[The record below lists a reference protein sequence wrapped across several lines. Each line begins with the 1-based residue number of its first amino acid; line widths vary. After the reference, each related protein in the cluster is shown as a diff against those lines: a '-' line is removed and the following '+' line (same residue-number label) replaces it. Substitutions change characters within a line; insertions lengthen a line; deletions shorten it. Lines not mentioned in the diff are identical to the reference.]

1 MESSIDKHPRLPL
14 IKVSV
19 REKKTTAMVS
29 QEEAIKQLFDLAEKL
44 EEPLKQSF
52 RNMHQ
57 GYPAETLVRFLKARA
72 WNVPKAHQMLI
83 DCINWRMEN
92 KIDKILMRPI
102 ALTELYKAVR
112 DSQLLGLSGYTKE
125 GLPVFAIGVGK
136 STYDKGPVDYYV
148 QSHIQIN
155 EYRDLVVFPQ
165 PTKKYGRYIGTC
177 VKVFDM
183 TCLKLSAI
191 SQIKLLTTIATIDD
205 LNYPEIAVTYYV
217 VNTPYAFSK
226 LWKIVKKLLREET
239 QRKIQVLKGNG
250 KEELLKVM
258 DYESLPHFCRKEGRS
273 LASMDDCFSLDHA
286 FHQQLY
292 SYIKQQSG
300 A

>member
-1 MESSIDKHPRLPL
+1 
-14 IKVSV
+14 
-19 REKKTTAMVS
+19 MVS
-29 QEEAIKQLFDLAEKL
+29 QEEAIKQLVDLAEKI

-52 RNMHQ
+52 QNMHQ

-92 KIDKILMRPI
+92 KIDTILMRPI
-102 ALTELYKAVR
+102 TPTELYKAVR
-112 DSQLLGLSGYTKE
+112 DSQLLGLSGYSKE

-155 EYRDLVVFPQ
+155 EYRDQVVFPQ
-165 PTKKYGRYIGTC
+165 ATKKYGRFIGTC

-183 TCLKLSAI
+183 TGLKLSAV

-205 LNYPEIAVTYYV
+205 LNYPEISVTYY
-217 VNTPYAFSK
+217 
-226 LWKIVKKLLREET
+226 IVKKLLQEET
-239 QRKIQVLKGNG
+239 QRKIQVLKGSG

-258 DYESLPHFCRKEGRS
+258 DYESLPHFCRREGRS
-273 LASMDDCFSLDHA
+273 LDSMDDCFSLDHP

-292 SYIKQQSG
+292 GYIKQQSG
-300 A
+300 ADLL